1 MMSRH
6 LIRLWAGDMERLK
19 EIYHTK
25 SANSVIR
32 DLVRAHIERVEIRL
46 SAAKAQEEFKRHL
59 GES

>member
-46 SAAKAQEEFKRHL
+46 QEREKQDA
-59 GES
+59 